1 MRATKMRKAARQVE
15 NRSDLAMLAVK
26 RPLLLGVLN
35 LLIVIAGVAALLGVE
50 VRELPNVDRPI
61 VSVTASLPGA
71 APETM
76 DAEVT
81 SILENAAARVSGV
94 REIRSSS
101 EENNTR
107 IRVEF
112 NPGVDLDTAASDI
125 REAVS
130 RTQRD
135 LPERVEQVTVVK
147 ADQDA
152 RTLISLAEAE
162 YTVAES
168 TAESLKE
175 EGKAEEVAAVQ
186 LVEKR
191 KYELMWDKLDIL
203 KDIAK
208 SGRKGVTGER
218 AETMMNELCNM
229 KGPAAAAPMSR
240 R

>member
-81 SILENAAARVSGV
+81 IILENAAARVSGV

-152 RTLISLAEAE
+152 QQ
-162 YTVAES
+162 
-168 TAESLKE
+168 KPP
-175 EGKAEEVAAVQ
+175 
-186 LVEKR
+186 
-191 KYELMWDKLDIL
+191 D
-203 KDIAK
+203 
-208 SGRKGVTGER
+208 GR
-218 AETMMNELCNM
+218 
-229 KGPAAAAPMSR
+229 
-240 R
+240 